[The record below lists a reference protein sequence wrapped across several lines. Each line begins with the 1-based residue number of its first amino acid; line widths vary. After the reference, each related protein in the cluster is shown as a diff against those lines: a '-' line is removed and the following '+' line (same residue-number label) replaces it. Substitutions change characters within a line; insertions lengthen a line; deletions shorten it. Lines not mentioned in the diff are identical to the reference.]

1 MPHPSISGKAEGE
14 GDRQGQTS
22 QAQSTTP
29 GSESSQSGEDN
40 RSDAQKKKD
49 VAQAKEEW
57 EDRVATGVM
66 TSKNCGNLP
75 GWVKEV
81 SRVETEAKIDVE
93 SLLKQFMTRYAPTR
107 TSYSRPNRR
116 SVYRSDVILPSLRAR
131 ELGEGMVLV
140 DTSGSMDSSDC
151 QVAIT
156 FIERA
161 LQIFPDCKVRMR
173 QADTRTIVGADRTFS
188 RFDFPMQIP
197 LEWQGRGG
205 TDLSPSIAEIAKEG
219 NYEWLIIVTDME
231 WSVSQAVDP
240 KIPTL
245 WLTTEEIHGARR
257 TPTFGQV
264 VGPVQKEM
272 IRR

>member
-1 MPHPSISGKAEGE
+1 
-14 GDRQGQTS
+14 
-22 QAQSTTP
+22 
-29 GSESSQSGEDN
+29 
-40 RSDAQKKKD
+40 
-49 VAQAKEEW
+49 
-57 EDRVATGVM
+57 
-66 TSKNCGNLP
+66 
-75 GWVKEV
+75 
-81 SRVETEAKIDVE
+81 
-93 SLLKQFMTRYAPTR
+93 
-107 TSYSRPNRR
+107 
-116 SVYRSDVILPSLRAR
+116 
-131 ELGEGMVLV
+131 
-140 DTSGSMDSSDC
+140 MDSSDC